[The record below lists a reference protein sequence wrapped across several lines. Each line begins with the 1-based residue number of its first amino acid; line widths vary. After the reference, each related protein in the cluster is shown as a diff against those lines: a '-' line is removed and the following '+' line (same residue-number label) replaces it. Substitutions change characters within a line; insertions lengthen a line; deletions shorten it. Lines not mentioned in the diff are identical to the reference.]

1 MLQITFIQLH
11 LISLIV
17 LNKKYG
23 FKFTDTAKKLPG
35 YIISWTAF
43 IVVITILKF
52 IIPTDSTSRLVQIP
66 ILSVFGIISFGI
78 YAIINY
84 YNGNLTAIFNIRRKK

>member
-1 MLQITFIQLH
+1 MLGYGLSA

-23 FKFTDTAKKLPG
+23 FRFCDTAKKLPG
-35 YIISWTAF
+35 YIISWGVF
-43 IVVITILKF
+43 ILSIYLLKLVV
-52 IIPTDSTSRLVQIP
+52 PTTLQGRLIQIP
-66 ILSVFGIISFGI
+66 ILSLFGIISFGI

-84 YNGNLTAIFNIRRKK
+84 FNGNLLEIFNIRRKKK